1 MGIIRL
7 EVGLIVF
14 PCAEVADVLLKVMIN
29 LLEPVALIDNREDI
43 VGWTIVQVFED
54 GRIEPIDKDLQFN
67 TIKDLIEAYL

>member
-1 MGIIRL
+1 MKIELKPIIDQL
-7 EVGLIVF
+7 SEAIELDDGY
-14 PCAEVADVLLKVMIN
+14 KVS
-29 LLEPVALIDNREDI
+29 ALIDNREDI